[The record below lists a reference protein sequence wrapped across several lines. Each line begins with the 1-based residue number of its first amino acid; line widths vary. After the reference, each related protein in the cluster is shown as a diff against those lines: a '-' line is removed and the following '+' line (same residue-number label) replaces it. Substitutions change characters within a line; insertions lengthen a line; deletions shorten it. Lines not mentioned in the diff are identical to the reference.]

1 MSRPSPSEGDEIGPV
16 RKVEAE
22 QVKVAKELLE
32 EGKAT
37 DSEIPNE
44 LKFLRE
50 QAQLQEIRLKESTAK
65 QDLELRESTAKQD
78 LELRETYAKWLLGIL
93 AVELVVVNVIFCL
106 YAAKGRDWRLPDGV
120 IQIWLAATVV
130 QVVGIVTVVTRYLF
144 PRRDQNS

>member
-1 MSRPSPSEGDEIGPV
+1 MSRPSPSEGDEIGSV

-32 EGKAT
+32 EGNAT
-37 DSEIPNE
+37 DSAIPNE
-44 LKFLRE
+44 YKFLRE
-50 QAQLQEIRLKESTAK
+50 RAQLQEIRL
-65 QDLELRESTAKQD
+65 RESNAKQD

-93 AVELVVVNVIFCL
+93 AVELIVVNVIFCL
-106 YAAKGRDWRLPDGV
+106 YASKGRDWRLPDGV

-144 PRRDQNS
+144 PRRDQSA

>member
-1 MSRPSPSEGDEIGPV
+1 MSRPSPSEGDEIGSV

-32 EGKAT
+32 EGNAT
-37 DSEIPNE
+37 DSAIPNE
-44 LKFLRE
+44 YKFLGER
-50 QAQLQEIRLKESTAK
+50 AQLQEIRL
-65 QDLELRESTAKQD
+65 RESNAKQD

-93 AVELVVVNVIFCL
+93 AIELVVVNVIFCL

-144 PRRDQNS
+144 PRRDQSA

>member
-1 MSRPSPSEGDEIGPV
+1 MSRPSPSKGDEVGSV
-16 RKVEAE
+16 REVEAE

-32 EGKAT
+32 EGNAT
-37 DSEIPNE
+37 DSAMPNE
-44 LKFLRE
+44 FKFLRE
-50 QAQLQEIRLKESTAK
+50 QAQLQEIRL
-65 QDLELRESTAKQD
+65 REGNAKQD

-93 AVELVVVNVIFCL
+93 AIELVVVNVIFCL

-144 PRRDQNS
+144 PRRDQSA

>member
-1 MSRPSPSEGDEIGPV
+1 MSRPGPSKGDEVGSV
-16 RKVEAE
+16 QKVETE

-32 EGKAT
+32 EGNAT
-37 DSEIPNE
+37 EAADSAMPKE

-50 QAQLQEIRLKESTAK
+50 QAQLQEIRLKESN
-65 QDLELRESTAKQD
+65 AKQD

-93 AVELVVVNVIFCL
+93 AIELIVVNVIFCL

-144 PRRDQNS
+144 PRRDQAA